1 MTVEVKSYRWSP
13 FLVLDTGPHEL
24 KIRRGDSITVLK
36 EASNATAL
44 SRMLEF
50 GWFDVPEFA
59 ISNPAILPDDVKHV
73 LAKLVENSILR
84 EVDRDEA
91 IPPVAVEFCAR
102 SGYQLEE
109 SSATRRIRSISLF
122 LTGDEATLLKLLSK
136 AFHEIGIET
145 TTVETLDTELLSD
158 LRNTGTDESVENVV
172 VAAYQDLFSEDSLE
186 QNRLLVN
193 ESIPGRTLFLGGF
206 DGRRSIVGPWV
217 IPGKSACLNCW
228 TTRRRANLVNIP
240 ESLRP
245 GSVDGEN
252 IISHHRTRAQL
263 SSIDRLIAVFAADL
277 VSEYIVLGAYASS
290 SRPGSYRVVESS
302 RNGIIF
308 ETHHL
313 LRLPR
318 CEVCSQSRSTGY
330 PQVWHH
336 G

>member
-59 ISNPAILPDDVKHV
+59 ISNPASLPDDVKHV

-84 EVDRDEA
+84 EADRDEA

-122 LTGDEATLLKLLSK
+122 LTGDEATLLKLLSE

-193 ESIPGRTLFLGGF
+193 ESIPGRT
-206 DGRRSIVGPWV
+206 
-217 IPGKSACLNCW
+217 
-228 TTRRRANLVNIP
+228 
-240 ESLRP
+240 
-245 GSVDGEN
+245 
-252 IISHHRTRAQL
+252 
-263 SSIDRLIAVFAADL
+263 
-277 VSEYIVLGAYASS
+277 
-290 SRPGSYRVVESS
+290 
-302 RNGIIF
+302 
-308 ETHHL
+308 
-313 LRLPR
+313 
-318 CEVCSQSRSTGY
+318 
-330 PQVWHH
+330 
-336 G
+336 